1 MAYWPLIPDSLQRT
15 VTCPGPTGLLLPV
28 NKQLV
33 DVLGS
38 IVAQA
43 DVPSEE
49 IKCHWTKFQ
58 GGGGGQNPAE
68 WCNNRVTKMVA
79 GGSFS

>member
-1 MAYWPLIPDSLQRT
+1 MMHGAMEKILVEHLWKTRVKKAYKWKRMAYWPLIPDSLQRT

-49 IKCHWTKFQ
+49 IKWHWTKF
-58 GGGGGQNPAE
+58 
-68 WCNNRVTKMVA
+68 
-79 GGSFS
+79 